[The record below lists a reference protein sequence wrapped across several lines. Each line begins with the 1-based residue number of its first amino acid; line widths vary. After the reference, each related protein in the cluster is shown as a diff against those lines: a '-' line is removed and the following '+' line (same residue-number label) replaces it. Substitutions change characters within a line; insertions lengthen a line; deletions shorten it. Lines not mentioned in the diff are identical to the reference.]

1 MKIAVDGMGGDYA
14 PKNVVE
20 GVKLAFDNLTG
31 ISKLLLVGREDE
43 LRAEIDNARI
53 KDHRLEIVH
62 ADQVV
67 TMDDPA
73 TAAVRSKKQS
83 SITIAAD
90 LVKCGAA
97 DALVSAGHT
106 GASVAATSVKWRM
119 LNGVDRPGISS
130 PVPAEHGITNIIDA
144 GANVDA
150 KPHHLVQYAIM
161 GSVYSRHIQ
170 GVQNPKV
177 GLMSVG
183 EEDDKGNDFTREV
196 FALLKCAPVNFIG
209 NVEGNDLFE
218 GGIDVIVCD
227 GFTGNVILK
236 TCEATA
242 KIMFKWLRTE
252 IKSSPLRMLG
262 ALISKGAFKAVRNK
276 GSYESY
282 GGSPLLGVN
291 GICIIGHGSSSP
303 LAIQNAIR
311 VATEAVRHEI
321 NPHIE
326 EELAKLPG

>member
-20 GVKLAFDNLTG
+20 GVKLALDNLKD
-31 ISKLLLVGREDE
+31 ISKIYLVGREDE
-43 LRAEIDNARI
+43 LRAEIDKARI
-53 KDHRLEIVH
+53 RDNRLEIVH
-62 ADQVV
+62 AEQVV
-67 TMDDPA
+67 TMDEPA

-83 SITIAAD
+83 SITVAAE
-90 LVKCGAA
+90 LIKQGQAE
-97 DALVSAGHT
+97 ALVSAGHT

-119 LNGVDRPGISS
+119 LAGVDRPGIAS
-130 PVPAEHGITNIIDA
+130 PLPAEHGLTNIIDA

-150 KPHHLVQYAIM
+150 KPRHLVQYAIM
-161 GSVYSRHIQ
+161 GSVYAHHVQ
-170 GVQNPKV
+170 GVANPRI
-177 GLMSVG
+177 GLISVG
-183 EEDDKGNDFTREV
+183 EEDGKGNDFTREV
-196 FALLKCAPVNFIG
+196 FALLKQAPVNFAG

-218 GGIDVIVCD
+218 GGIDVVVCD
-227 GFTGNVILK
+227 GFTGNIILK

-252 IKSSPLRMLG
+252 IKATPLRMLG
-262 ALISKGAFKAVRNK
+262 ALVSKGAFKAVRTK

-291 GICIIGHGSSSP
+291 GICIIGHGSSSAI
-303 LAIQNAIR
+303 AIQNAIR
-311 VATEAVRHEI
+311 VASESIRHEI

-326 EELAKLPG
+326 EKIAQLPG